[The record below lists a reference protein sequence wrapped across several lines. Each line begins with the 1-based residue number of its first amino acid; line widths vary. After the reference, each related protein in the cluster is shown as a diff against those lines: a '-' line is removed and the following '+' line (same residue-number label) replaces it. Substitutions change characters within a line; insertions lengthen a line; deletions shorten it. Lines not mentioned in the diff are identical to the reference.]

1 MDGALAL
8 LLVLSVFAAV
18 CAGLVLLARR
28 IRSRNLHG
36 GLMSVAEELYLP
48 SAKRLRGET
57 QEVRQAEQKSGEKP

>member
-1 MDGALAL
+1 MEP
-8 LLVLSVFAAV
+8 LLVLAGLAVV

-28 IRSRNLHG
+28 IRRRNLHG
-36 GLMSVAEELYLP
+36 GLLSVAEELYLP

>member
-1 MDGALAL
+1 MAA
-8 LLVLSVFAAV
+8 LLVLAVLAVV

-36 GLMSVAEELYLP
+36 GLMSVAEEIYLP

-57 QEVRQAEQKSGEKP
+57 QEVRQAENQSGEKP